1 MNTIIPAHPPLK
13 GPKDRRVTVDKSG
26 INTKGTNIQVVLRC
40 KGSHSQSMQ
49 PQSTTSSQSILEFME
64 AISQYTTH
72 PEQQES
78 GRSDNHPNN
87 DPTPKPVTD
96 VLLNTNNTIYSFD
109 RVFRPEETQA
119 EVYKDVAE
127 PILNDVL
134 AGYSC
139 TIFAYGQTGTGK
151 TYTMEGDLTEVE
163 GGYGKNAGI
172 IPRTIHNLFE
182 KLPSESHVT
191 VSMLELYNE
200 ELRDLLS
207 ASDNQKS
214 LRIFEENGSAKVNCQ
229 EYHISS
235 VARGIDI
242 MKIGVRKRMTAAT
255 NCNEHSSR
263 SHCIFTLNVHT
274 TKQTEKGE
282 AVMSTGKL
290 NLVDLA
296 GSENN
301 RNAGSENMR
310 AREAASINRSLLTLG
325 RVINSLVDKTPHIPY
340 RESKLTRILKDSL
353 GGNTKTCII
362 ATVAPAIQNQEEIR
376 STLDYASH
384 AKGIC
389 NQPRTNNV
397 INRELHLK
405 SLVNTIEQ
413 LQDELRINY
422 EKNGVYMTKRNYDQK
437 NADYLEL
444 KSKLEAVETSNKT
457 LTALMDGKDKLLEE
471 EKRKRK
477 DEVEEERKRRKKEVE
492 EEKQRRKEDVEEER
506 RLRKEEAQLQRNEYL
521 ELLVKYRDEHMDAT
535 QKHWKHLLM
544 EAQQKTAKAL
554 DNATKSV
561 TSHSS
566 TAAVVPSNATTTTT
580 PNAAP
585 VSLPTVNAVSPLST
599 ATTTTS
605 NSHQASTTT
614 VPPSSNA
621 SLHAA
626 GPPIL
631 TSKIINSFKTKAA
644 RPSSIASSH
653 ISTTDTAISSRKIA
667 NAYKPT
673 ATRPLLDALDA
684 NGTPSARKSLNPV
697 KPTSATN
704 RTSSSISP
712 GVADTASTARPSSF
726 STKAVRPSLAKQ
738 TANTVNTQSSKRK
751 LDTDHYSRRNKK
763 PSIPMT
769 SVKSRVYNKRDA

>member
-1 MNTIIPAHPPLK
+1 MNTIIPANPPLK
-13 GPKDRRVTVDKSG
+13 GPKDRRVTMDKSG

-40 KGSHSQSMQ
+40 KGIHSHNLQQQSAN
-49 PQSTTSSQSILEFME
+49 SSQSILEFME
-64 AISQYTTH
+64 AISQYSTS

-78 GRSDNHPNN
+78 SRPNSHNDN
-87 DPTPKPVTD
+87 TTKPVTD

-119 EVYKDVAE
+119 AVYKDVAE

-163 GGYGKNAGI
+163 GSYGKNAGI
-172 IPRTIHNLFE
+172 IPRTIHDLFE

-242 MKIGVRKRMTAAT
+242 MKIGVRKRMTAST
-255 NCNEHSSR
+255 NCNEQSSR

-274 TKQTEKGE
+274 TKQTDKGE

-362 ATVAPAIQNQEEIR
+362 ATVAPATQNQEEIR

-405 SLVNTIEQ
+405 SLVHTIEQ
-413 LQDELRINY
+413 LQDELRTNY

-444 KSKLEAVETSNKT
+444 KSKLEAAENTNK
-457 LTALMDGKDKLLEE
+457 ALIAMMESKDKLLEE

-477 DEVEEERKRRKKEVE
+477 DEVEEERERRKKEVE
-492 EEKQRRKEDVEEER
+492 EEKQRRKEDVDEER
-506 RLRKEEAQLQRNEYL
+506 RQRKQEAESQRNEYL
-521 ELLVKYRDEHMDAT
+521 DLLVKYRDEHMAAAET
-535 QKHWKHLLM
+535 HWKHFLM
-544 EAQQKTAKAL
+544 EAQQQTAKAL
-554 DNATKSV
+554 ANATKSV
-561 TSHSS
+561 TSNSS
-566 TAAVVPSNATTTTT
+566 TAAVVPSNATITTATT

-585 VSLPTVNAVSPLST
+585 VSLSNTNIALSSST
-599 ATTTTS
+599 ATTS
-605 NSHQASTTT
+605 NSNQTSTATM
-614 VPPSSNA
+614 PSSSNSSLPNA
-621 SLHAA
+621 GL
-626 GPPIL
+626 PIL
-631 TSKIINSFKTKAA
+631 TRKIINSFKTKAA
-644 RPSSIASSH
+644 RPSSIASSYMGA
-653 ISTTDTAISSRKIA
+653 TDTAASSRKIE

-673 ATRPLLDALDA
+673 STRSISDTLHT
-684 NGTPSARKSLNPV
+684 NGTPSVRKGLNSV
-697 KPTSATN
+697 KTIAAN
-704 RTSSSISP
+704 RTSSSSSISP
-712 GVADTASTARPSSF
+712 GAADTSSTTRHSSF
-726 STKAVRPSLAKQ
+726 NTRAVRPSLTKQ
-738 TANTVNTQSSKRK
+738 SINPANTQINKRK
-751 LDTDHYSRRNKK
+751 LDTDHYSRKSKK
-763 PSIPMT
+763 PSIAMA
-769 SVKSRVYNKRDA
+769 SVKSRVHTTRDT

>member
-1 MNTIIPAHPPLK
+1 MATQEPSHP
-13 GPKDRRVTVDKSG
+13 
-26 INTKGTNIQVVLRC
+26 
-40 KGSHSQSMQ
+40 
-49 PQSTTSSQSILEFME
+49 F
-64 AISQYTTH
+64 
-72 PEQQES
+72 
-78 GRSDNHPNN
+78 
-87 DPTPKPVTD
+87 
-96 VLLNTNNTIYSFD
+96 SFH
-109 RVFRPEETQA
+109 FECS
-119 EVYKDVAE
+119 
-127 PILNDVL
+127 
-134 AGYSC
+134 YSC

-151 TYTMEGDLTEVE
+151 TYTMEGDLTETD
-163 GGYGKNAGI
+163 GSYGKNAGI
-172 IPRTIHNLFE
+172 IPRTIHDLFE
-182 KLPSESHVT
+182 KLPNDSHVT

-214 LRIFEENGSAKVNCQ
+214 LKIFEENGSAKVNCQ

-274 TKQTEKGE
+274 SKKTDKGE
-282 AVMSTGKL
+282 DVISTGKL

-389 NQPRTNNV
+389 NQPRTNNF
-397 INRELHLK
+397 INRERHLD

-437 NADYLEL
+437 NEDYLQL
-444 KSKLEAVETSNKT
+444 KSTLEEVMNKNKA

-477 DEVEEERKRRKKEVE
+477 DEVEEERRRRKKEVE
-492 EEKQRRKEDVEEER
+492 EEKLRRKEDVDEER
-506 RLRKEEAQLQRNEYL
+506 RQRKEEAESQRNEYL
-521 ELLVKYRDEHMDAT
+521 DLLVKYRDDHLAAT
-535 QKHWKHLLM
+535 EKHWKHFLL
-544 EAQQKTAKAL
+544 EAKQQTAKVL
-554 DNATKSV
+554 TNASKSAP
-561 TSHSS
+561 SISS
-566 TAAVVPSNATTTTT
+566 TAAVVPSNALITPNTT
-580 PNAAP
+580 PAP
-585 VSLPTVNAVSPLST
+585 LPANTVLPPSSNLN
-599 ATTTTS
+599 S
-605 NSHQASTTT
+605 NSNLNTNINLNSKSNSNSNPHQAPTTAM
-614 VPPSSNA
+614 PSSSNA
-621 SLHAA
+621 SLHTTD
-626 GPPIL
+626 PPVL
-631 TSKIINSFKTKAA
+631 TRKIMNSFK
-644 RPSSIASSH
+644 PSSIAPSH
-653 ISTTDTAISSRKIA
+653 VATNTANPNRKTAST
-667 NAYKPT
+667 YKPT
-673 ATRPLLDALDA
+673 TSRPSLDKLPTDVA
-684 NGTPSARKSLNPV
+684 PPARKILNPIR
-697 KPTSATN
+697 ATAA
-704 RTSSSISP
+704 RTLSSSISP
-712 GVADTASTARPSSF
+712 AATDTTSKTRHAFKTA
-726 STKAVRPSLAKQ
+726 AVKPVRSLLTKQ
-738 TANTVNTQSSKRK
+738 TAGTVNAQTNKRK
-751 LDTDHYSRRNKK
+751 LDSDHNNRRNKK
-763 PSIPMT
+763 P
-769 SVKSRVYNKRDA
+769 NKCFV